1 MAPAGLN
8 GWKREQH
15 PSLFAVAA
23 LQPGFRMKVFQ
34 ESVETVVM
42 NRIDWK
48 STALERTVGVRR
60 TLRTQAIILGTIVA
74 ALWLIEV
81 FDAAFLRGALD
92 GYGIQPRTLA
102 SLPAIFVAPL
112 LHSGFGHLLANTIP
126 LIILGWLVMLRRTE
140 DFFIAS
146 AVALMASGLG
156 IWLFGGANSIHIGI
170 SGIVFGLFGFLLAR
184 AFYERS
190 VLAITLAVVAFLF
203 YGGMLWGVLPVQS
216 GVSWQGHL
224 FGFAGGVLAGYWL
237 VKRRVR
243 TTQPVP
249 WQRNGVQRS

>member
-1 MAPAGLN
+1 
-8 GWKREQH
+8 
-15 PSLFAVAA
+15 
-23 LQPGFRMKVFQ
+23 
-34 ESVETVVM
+34 M
-42 NRIDWK
+42 NRIDWR

-92 GYGIQPRTLA
+92 GYGIQPRTLS
-102 SLPAIFVAPL
+102 SLPAVFVAPL

-140 DFFIAS
+140 DFFVAS
-146 AVALMASGLG
+146 AIALVASGFG

-170 SGIVFGLFGFLLAR
+170 SGIVFGLLGFLLAR
-184 AFYERS
+184 AFYERG
-190 VLAITLAVVAFLF
+190 VLAITLAVLAFLL

-237 VKRRVR
+237 FKRRAGR
-243 TTQPVP
+243 SQLARWTG
-249 WQRNGVQRS
+249 NGVQRP